1 MENINFND
9 IKCDLSKIVQA
20 IAKATGP
27 DIREFMAT
35 SDHETDNCIRLL
47 RGDFI
52 NTNLR
57 DMVEGMELH
66 SFKRYSWDGRL
77 LIDRRNN
84 LTYSICTK
92 QTLDAIPKT
101 KDRHIPHYLQTI
113 LHIQNTKVK
122 PMYEQMTLPGMGTGI
137 TVFDEDEYREDYKK
151 VMGDDLALDDNY
163 THLVVTYEAEHG
175 EITYIAAKLLDPNC
189 NLSKEWSLMDL
200 LKPDYIDLTVN
211 MGEESKTNDTHDLI
225 AIKPSLIKAKEKQVQ
240 EPLVSAKQQEGEKQ
254 A

>member
-1 MENINFND
+1 MENINFNG
-9 IKCDLSKIVQA
+9 IKLDLCKIVHA
-20 IAKATGP
+20 IAKASGP

-66 SFKRYSWDGRL
+66 SFKRSSWDGRL
-77 LIDRRNN
+77 LIDRRHN

-101 KDRHIPHYLQTI
+101 KGRHIPHYLQTI
-113 LHIQNTKVK
+113 LHIQNTEVK
-122 PMYEQMTLPGMGTGI
+122 PMYEQMTLPGMEADI
-137 TVFDEDEYREDYKK
+137 TDFDENEYREDYKK

-175 EITYIAAKLLDPNC
+175 EITYIAARLLDPNLD
-189 NLSKEWSLMDL
+189 LSKEWSLMDL

-211 MGEESKTNDTHDLI
+211 MSEKPKTKDTHDLI
-225 AIKPSLIKAKEKQVQ
+225 AIKASLIKAKERRVPV
-240 EPLVSAKQQEGEKQ
+240 PLVSAKQQKGEKQ

>member
-1 MENINFND
+1 MENINFNG
-9 IKCDLSKIVQA
+9 IKLDLCKIVHA
-20 IAKATGP
+20 IAKASGP

-66 SFKRYSWDGRL
+66 SFKRSSWDGRL
-77 LIDRRNN
+77 LIDRRHN

-92 QTLDAIPKT
+92 QTLDAISKT
-101 KDRHIPHYLQTI
+101 KGRHIPHYLQTI
-113 LHIQNTKVK
+113 LHIQNTEVK
-122 PMYEQMTLPGMGTGI
+122 PMYEQMTLPGMEADI
-137 TVFDEDEYREDYKK
+137 TDFDENEYREDYKK

-175 EITYIAAKLLDPNC
+175 EITYIAARLLDPNLD
-189 NLSKEWSLMDL
+189 LSKEWSLMDL

-211 MGEESKTNDTHDLI
+211 MSEKPKTKDTHDLI
-225 AIKPSLIKAKEKQVQ
+225 AIKASLIKAKERRVPV
-240 EPLVSAKQQEGEKQ
+240 PLVSAKQQEGEKQ